1 MLPSDRY
8 WPGPRVQEAGDG
20 GGGAARGGG
29 GTNGVLTRER
39 ELEFENFILQ
49 GL

>member
-1 MLPSDRY
+1 MMCGQPKSR
-8 WPGPRVQEAGDG
+8 
-20 GGGAARGGG
+20 RGTVTHRQIRTQ
-29 GTNGVLTRER
+29 TNERERERER